1 MADRPDPPG
10 DGATRSR
17 TLAAFAPTQARLTR
31 LMKEK
36 EAAEREIGA
45 LRLALQRR
53 RRGYAD
59 EDAPEEAAL
68 TESLGAVK
76 DRLEAL
82 DDEVA
87 PLARESGQ
95 LVNERWGP
103 LMRAGNDK
111 SLFARQVER
120 YADVYTSQVANF
132 LAVTPFA
139 FLRQARSSLP
149 HDLVDR

>member
-1 MADRPDPPG
+1 MEEEIRA
-10 DGATRSR
+10 
-17 TLAAFAPTQARLTR
+17 LYAFAPSQTQLTR

-45 LRLALQRR
+45 LRLAAQRR
-53 RRGYAD
+53 KRGYAD
-59 EDAPEEAAL
+59 PGDSSPEPLDERISE
-68 TESLGAVK
+68 TRG
-76 DRLEAL
+76 RLSAL

-87 PLARESGQ
+87 PLARQSSE

-103 LMRAGNDK
+103 LMRAGGDK

-120 YADVYTSQVANF
+120 YADVYTSQVSNF

-149 HDLVDR
+149 HDQVDG